1 MNSKKYCK
9 NYFEIGFYTGST
21 ALHLIA
27 GIKDQGG
34 RVTSICLDDNENV
47 ERGMSLLD
55 RAVYTKYHRL
65 IRKNSNQVLPE
76 LFLSD
81 SCFDFSLSG
90 WLENI

>member
-1 MNSKKYCK
+1 
-9 NYFEIGFYTGST
+9 
-21 ALHLIA
+21 
-27 GIKDQGG
+27 
-34 RVTSICLDDNENV
+34 
-47 ERGMSLLD
+47 MSLLD